1 MTFGLL
7 TLDLPLPANPLTMML
22 TMVLGAPVLAALAA
36 ALSGVTRSSEA
47 AMSTTMPSPMILLAT
62 PGVLAPPGA
71 LPQSIEAVG
80 EYLPLRVPTTRS
92 VPRRAQDRL
101 ARPWR
106 RRRRAELPW
115 RHRRRTPFAGD
126 VDQLAGAR
134 AARHEAPLPLG
145 APAHVIAIAGV
156 PRSTQ
161 WTRPRSRPTDR
172 HAIHAGKTEGRTMPQ
187 MVTRPGLLAGAR
199 LAQSRGRS
207 DTPVTASR
215 AGRTPGT
222 GRSRTS

>member
-1 MTFGLL
+1 MAEALRSGLGGGVATALSGILVVIGQAVILMTFGLL

-80 EYLPLRVPTTRS
+80 EYLPLQVPTTRS

-106 RRRRAELPW
+106 RRRRAELP
-115 RHRRRTPFAGD
+115 GGI
-126 VDQLAGAR
+126 VDALPSLGMLTSWLVLA
-134 AARHEAPLPLG
+134 
-145 APAHVIAIAGV
+145 
-156 PRSTQ
+156 
-161 WTRPRSRPTDR
+161 
-172 HAIHAGKTEGRTMPQ
+172 
-187 MVTRPGLLAGAR
+187 LLATKHLFR
-199 LAQSRGRS
+199 WEPRHM
-207 DTPVTASR
+207 
-215 AGRTPGT
+215 
-222 GRSRTS
+222 